1 MSGWRHLC
9 ALALLVTLGA
19 LPEPQPGGV
28 AWTDAQIARLHENV
42 DAALEAPALRG
53 AYVGL
58 LAIDTVRGTELYSRS
73 ADDEFTPGSNFKLL
87 VGSAALRYLGPGF
100 RFATTLSS
108 DVPRKDGFVS
118 GTSIC
123 TEAATRICAPPTCAR
138 PRLPLLPASGTWT
151 AR

>member
-1 MSGWRHLC
+1 MSAWRSLC

-58 LAIDTVRGTELYSRS
+58 FAIDTVRGRCCIRS
-73 ADDEFTPGSNFKLL
+73 NADDEFTPGSNFKLL
-87 VGSAALRYLGPGF
+87 VGSAALQYLGPDF
-100 RFATTLSS
+100 RFVTTLSS
-108 DVPRKDGFVS
+108 DVPRKDGIVS
-118 GTSIC
+118 GNLYLHGGGDAHLG
-123 TEAATRICAPPTCAR
+123 AADLQRGRACR
-138 PRLPLLPASGTWT
+138 FLRPASGT
-151 AR
+151 